1 MAFSFARPTKA
12 SLNNTFAVQDFS
24 SNSATPAPDTKDR
37 IIIALDFGTT
47 YSGVAYCFCN
57 SSGKPDVVPVVDWL
71 GLEGRTQPKVP
82 TAILYDPED
91 STSFKWGGQVNWRDD
106 HVRGVKLLLDPQQ
119 TGPSYLPS
127 SNFKSEMKKLPKGV
141 VDVAADFMGA
151 MYNHALERIASRVPR
166 GYLDLC
172 QKDFVLSVPA
182 VWSDMAKERTMQ
194 AAQKAGIFPV
204 AVIKEPEAAALYTFM
219 SQERA
224 LANKEGDCFVV
235 CDAGGGTVD
244 LISYEVVSTQ
254 PSLDLAEVVP
264 GIGSMSGS
272 LGLNRRFAEAVQN
285 LIGDEEWFRLKNL
298 DAWPLAERQFD
309 QSIKTAFNG
318 DLEDEYIVNF
328 PGAYLEDDDEERL
341 LRDTWYMSGEA
352 VQGAS
357 LKRPGKPLKGIF
369 LVGGFGASQYLKA
382 RIEKANPEIQV
393 IQPDDAWAAI
403 VKGAALSRL
412 SYTNVVST
420 KAPRHYGVIFR
431 GIYEPITD
439 KGQPTF
445 VDQVDGTLRAEKM
458 WWYIL
463 KGQDLKR
470 DQDIRHSFNRHV
482 PKDHCDKDLLFRDKL
497 SMSEVVLAPQYP
509 TRDVRTNCTLT
520 SDLRGVDKSLFKE
533 RVGIDGREWLQVK
546 FELVISTRE
555 AAMKFWLEY
564 DGKEVGSVFATYE

>member
-1 MAFSFARPTKA
+1 MAFRFARPTRT
-12 SLNNTFAVQDFS
+12 SMNNTFNVQDVS

-57 SSGKPDVVPVVDWL
+57 SSGKPDVIPIVDWL

-91 STSFKWGGQVNWRDD
+91 STKFKWGGQVNWRDD

-119 TGPSYLPS
+119 TRPAYLPS

-166 GYLDLC
+166 DYLDLC

-254 PSLDLAEVVP
+254 PCLDLAEVVP

-272 LGLNRRFAEAVQN
+272 LGLNRRFAEA
-285 LIGDEEWFRLKNL
+285 
-298 DAWPLAERQFD
+298 FD
-309 QSIKTAFNG
+309 QSIKAAFNG

-352 VQGAS
+352 VQGAR

-382 RIEKANPEIQV
+382 RIEKANPDIQV

-420 KAPRHYGVIFR
+420 KALRHYGVIVR
-431 GIYEPITD
+431 STYEPTTD
-439 KGQPTF
+439 KGRPTF
-445 VDQVDGTLRAEKM
+445 VDPVDGTLRTDKM

-470 DQDIRHSFNRHV
+470 DQDIRRSLNRHI
-482 PKDHCDKDLLFRDKL
+482 PKDHSDNDLVFQDKL
-497 SMSEVVLAPQYP
+497 SMSEVLLAPQHP
-509 TRDVRTNCTLT
+509 TSDVRTNCTLT
-520 SDLRGVDKSLFKE
+520 SDLRAVDKSLFTE

>member
-1 MAFSFARPTKA
+1 MAFRFARPTK
-12 SLNNTFAVQDFS
+12 LFVDNTFAVQDVTS
-24 SNSATPAPDTKDR
+24 SSATTTLDTKDR

-47 YSGVAYCFCN
+47 YSGVAYCFCS

-82 TAILYDPED
+82 TAILYEPKD
-91 STSFKWGGQVNWRDD
+91 STKFKWGGQVNWRDD

-119 TGPSYLPS
+119 TRPAYLPS
-127 SNFKSEMKKLPKGV
+127 SNFKSEMKKLPKDV
-141 VDVAADFMGA
+141 IDVAADFMGA
-151 MYNHALERIASRVPR
+151 MYNHALEKIATRVPR

-182 VWSDMAKERTMQ
+182 VWSDMAKESTMQ

-224 LANKEGDCFVV
+224 LSNKEGDCFVV

-285 LIGDEEWFRLKNL
+285 LIGDEEWFRLKNHE
-298 DAWPLAERQFD
+298 AWPLAERQFD

-341 LRDTWYMSGEA
+341 LRDTWFMSGET
-352 VQGAS
+352 VQGAR

-382 RIEKANPEIQV
+382 RIEKANPDIQV

-420 KAPRHYGVIFR
+420 KATRHYGVIVR
-431 GIYEPITD
+431 STYEPITD
-439 KGQPTF
+439 KGRPTF
-445 VDQVDGTLRAEKM
+445 VDPVSGRLRTDKM

-470 DQDIRHSFNRHV
+470 DQDIRRSVSRHV
-482 PKDHCDKDLLFRDKL
+482 PKDHSDNDLVFQDKL
-497 SMSEVVLAPQYP
+497 SMSEVVLAPQHP
-509 TRDVRTNCTLT
+509 TSDVRTNCTLT
-520 SDLRGVDKSLFKE
+520 SDLRVVDKSLFTE